1 MPSQND
7 DESIYIEM
15 KTFDRYCTSK
25 ANFNVDYIANK
36 DENDLYDEIK
46 ETAS

>member
-1 MPSQND
+1 M
-7 DESIYIEM
+7 I
-15 KTFDRYCTSK
+15 TFDRYCTSK

-46 ETAS
+46 ESAS